1 MGVNVTDMCGIFGYV
16 GYRNIA
22 ETCLAGLKRLE
33 YRGYDSAGI
42 AGSGCEGI
50 DTIKVVGNV
59 EQLEHALRH
68 QQKHWSAAIS
78 HTRWATH
85 GLVNTINAH
94 PHVDHKQ
101 RIALVHN
108 GIIENHAQLRALLA
122 EHRIVAQ
129 GTTDSA
135 VLAELIGL
143 YDDGDILCTLSRVIP
158 MLEGAYAFAL
168 LHLDQPEC
176 IYGVAHQ
183 APLALGEGLGEC
195 FIASDAHAFGAHTQ
209 QVLFLQNREI
219 GVIRP
224 QGVELYDAA
233 LRPLSRAPHLL
244 RSLQESISKGGMPH
258 YFLKEVHEQPH
269 ALRECLHDRKNE
281 YEAQLVDDRIRSADS
296 LLVLGC
302 GSSYHAGC
310 LAAIWAEQ
318 LLRVPARAEI
328 ASEFR
333 YRNPVI
339 KSDALVVAI
348 SQSGETADTLA
359 AARLV
364 QQLDGRVIGLCNVE
378 ASSLYREAD
387 SASLLR
393 AGVEVSVASSKAH
406 VCQLAWLF
414 SWILHLAEAR
424 SAAPQ
429 QELLQ
434 QRQALDRLATDVN
447 TCLDLVPQIRALA
460 NQYARCSR
468 FFFLGRRYGVPAA
481 MEAALKL
488 KELAYVEAV
497 GYPAGELKHGS
508 IALIDANTPTIALC
522 SNDDTLPKMLSNISE
537 VRARGGPVIAVVDQ
551 ELVERVAAE
560 ADVTIAIP
568 HTSSMLEPVLHVVVA
583 QIFAYFSALARGCEI
598 DQPRNLAKS
607 VTVE

>member
-1 MGVNVTDMCGIFGYV
+1 MGVNITSMCGIFGYV
-16 GYRNIA
+16 GHRNVA
-22 ETCLAGLKRLE
+22 DTCLEGLKRLE

-42 AGSGCEGI
+42 AGNSVAGI
-50 DTIKVVGNV
+50 ETVKVVGKV
-59 EQLEHALRH
+59 AQLEHAL
-68 QQKHWSAAIS
+68 QQKQQRWTAAIS

-85 GLVNTINAH
+85 GVVSVVNAH
-94 PHVDHKQ
+94 PHSDHRY

-108 GIIENHAQLRALLA
+108 GIIENHSQLRAMLA
-122 EHRIVAQ
+122 EHGVYPK

-143 YDDGDILCTLSRVIP
+143 YDDGDMLHTLSRVIP
-158 MLEGAYAFAL
+158 MLEGAYAFAVVCF
-168 LHLDQPEC
+168 DQPHC

-183 APLALGEGLGEC
+183 APLALGEGIGEC
-195 FIASDAHAFGAHTQ
+195 FLASDAHSFGEHTQ

-224 QGVELYDAA
+224 EGIELYDAT
-233 LRPLSRAPHLL
+233 LMPLSRAPHLL

-269 ALRECLHDRKNE
+269 ALRECLSGRAAEHSACMIGRGG
-281 YEAQLVDDRIRSADS
+281 AADS
-296 LLVLGC
+296 FLVLGC

-318 LLRVPARAEI
+318 LLRVPARAEV

-333 YRNPVI
+333 YRNPVVS
-339 KSDALVVAI
+339 SDALVVAI

-364 QQLDGRVIGLCNVE
+364 QQRGGRVLGLCNVE
-378 ASSLYREAD
+378 ESALHREAD
-387 SASLLR
+387 SASLLQ
-393 AGVEVSVASSKAH
+393 AGVEISVASSKAH
-406 VCQLAWLF
+406 VCQLAWLM
-414 SWILHLAEAR
+414 SWILHLAEQHGVAT
-424 SAAPQ
+424 AD
-429 QELLQ
+429 ELVLQ
-434 QRQALDRLATDVN
+434 KQALARLPDDVN
-447 TCLDLVPQIRALA
+447 QCLDLLAQIRELA
-460 NQYARCSR
+460 DDYARCRR

-508 IALIDANTPTIALC
+508 IALIDADTPTIALC
-522 SNDDTLPKMLSNISE
+522 SNDETLPKMLSNISE
-537 VRARGGPVIAVVDQ
+537 VRARGGPVIAIVDR
-551 ELVERVAAE
+551 EIEAKVAVE
-560 ADVTIAIP
+560 ADITIAIP
-568 HTSSMLEPVLHVVVA
+568 HTTSMLEPVLHIVVC
-583 QIFAYFSALARGCEI
+583 QMFAYFSALARGCEI